1 MLQRHTAGISTSN
14 ENVAG
19 HALLPYETLAET
31 QQALET
37 VYDIEM
43 RVVGPHHDRARA
55 QSRCV
60 TVSTSPAFMKYDV

>member
-31 QQALET
+31 QQALESG
-37 VYDIEM
+37 YDIEM
-43 RVVGPHHDRARA
+43 RVVGP
-55 QSRCV
+55 QS
-60 TVSTSPAFMKYDV
+60 